1 MRTEL
6 EIKER
11 LQEVTD
17 DLKKY
22 KDLSLANP
30 DNLDFK
36 SDVDFL
42 KRRKINLEWVLGLWD
57 GVLGKMSVDL
67 EELEKRID
75 EVLENET
82 SESLTKWLNE
92 RR

>member
-22 KDLSLANP
+22 KDLILANP

-42 KRRKINLEWVLGLWD
+42 KRRKINLEWVLGL
-57 GVLGKMSVDL
+57 
-67 EELEKRID
+67 R
-75 EVLENET
+75 
-82 SESLTKWLNE
+82 
-92 RR
+92 

>member
-1 MRTEL
+1 MRAEL

-17 DLKKY
+17 DLNKY
-22 KDLSLANP
+22 TDLSLANP

-42 KRRKINLEWVLGLWD
+42 RRRKIILEWVLGL
-57 GVLGKMSVDL
+57 
-67 EELEKRID
+67 R
-75 EVLENET
+75 
-82 SESLTKWLNE
+82 
-92 RR
+92 